1 MDSSH
6 LTQQQ
11 KQELSILIE
20 ELDRRGVDVSKALRF
35 KKVRWPIDSRGY
47 FTKRD
52 GSQYEPSENQGGFIK
67 SDSYFSAFIGPRG
80 SGKTAAGA
88 QKALIKT
95 AQGGDGAVLNPD
107 FTNFKDSTWPELRQ
121 WIPWEMVVPAQRYR
135 QEHSWKPQQPFTLS
149 YLNGRNIICKGL
161 KDPDSAR
168 GPNINWLWYDEG
180 QRDRTGESWKIAIAS
195 VRVGNNPQA
204 FVTATPAGKLH
215 WMYEFFVEQNLS
227 PLILQALEELGYTK
241 DLIDWYHGTRE
252 DNKEHL
258 DKMYVVSL
266 MAGYADD
273 SYLYKQEVEGLF
285 VTPEGSIGDR
295 RWFDNKVLK
304 EIPETR
310 TNGDEE
316 EDVVIEDR
324 VRYWDLAATEKKIK
338 VKRGKKQPDET
349 VGTLMSWDGEDFYI
363 EHQEGGRWLWE
374 DILDVIYRTA
384 LKDGPFVKIFVEE
397 EPGAGGKNQ
406 IAAIQKFFREGDST
420 HKPLPH
426 FKIEGH
432 RPEGDKVMRA
442 NIWFA
447 EASKGN
453 VYLIEGDWNEMFLD
467 QVDVFADGEYD
478 DRVDSAS
485 GARLNVAPIISWA
498 SVPFMK
504 L

>member
-1 MDSSH
+1 
-6 LTQQQ
+6 
-11 KQELSILIE
+11 
-20 ELDRRGVDVSKALRF
+20 
-35 KKVRWPIDSRGY
+35 
-47 FTKRD
+47 
-52 GSQYEPSENQGGFIK
+52 
-67 SDSYFSAFIGPRG
+67 
-80 SGKTAAGA
+80 
-88 QKALIKT
+88 
-95 AQGGDGAVLNPD
+95 
-107 FTNFKDSTWPELRQ
+107 
-121 WIPWEMVVPAQRYR
+121 
-135 QEHSWKPQQPFTLS
+135 
-149 YLNGRNIICKGL
+149 
-161 KDPDSAR
+161 
-168 GPNINWLWYDEG
+168 
-180 QRDRTGESWKIAIAS
+180 
-195 VRVGNNPQA
+195 
-204 FVTATPAGKLH
+204 
-215 WMYEFFVEQNLS
+215 
-227 PLILQALEELGYTK
+227 
-241 DLIDWYHGTRE
+241 
-252 DNKEHL
+252 
-258 DKMYVVSL
+258 MYVVSL

-374 DILDVIYRTA
+374 DILDVIYR
-384 LKDGPFVKIFVEE
+384 
-397 EPGAGGKNQ
+397 
-406 IAAIQKFFREGDST
+406 QKFFREGDST

-453 VYLIEGDWNEMFLD
+453 VYLIEGDWNDPFLD

-498 SVPFMK
+498 TVPFMK